1 MPLGHS
7 LLAEEKIIL
16 TVVIMAAKIMLMAVM
31 DGSIVVSIVYLYLNR
46 STHLR
51 ANINVDIDLL
61 IKQYP
66 LLVYLNCAC

>member
-1 MPLGHS
+1 
-7 LLAEEKIIL
+7 
-16 TVVIMAAKIMLMAVM
+16 MAAKIMLMAVM